1 MCIIPVFNG
10 EAYLEECIESVLRQ
24 TYARREYVDRLDNRS
39 TPDGTAAILAGYA
52 AQDARIRVESPPEF
66 PGPALELQPR
76 PPRDGPVGPLLQVL
90 CADDWLFPECLE
102 RMVAVAE
109 AHPEVG
115 VVGAYRLDDIWV
127 NLDGVPVDRD
137 VIPGHE
143 FCVRGLRGG
152 PYLTGSPTSTMIR
165 AEPRPLA
172 RRLLRH
178 HPVRGGHR
186 LPLSHLVRARRGL
199 GAAGAH
205 LHPPARGHHQTDRHR
220 LHTYTIENLRALVRY
235 GPRVMAPAEYR
246 RRLRAQLGQ
255 YAWFLAKQ
263 GLRGQTRSAEFR
275 EFHLHNLTLLE
286 EESWRD
292 REVAA
297 AGRLCRCSCGV
308 ARARQSSR
316 ETFSQSAAMTSEVS
330 AITVS

>member
-1 MCIIPVFNG
+1 MSVITPVFNG

-24 TYARREYVDRLDNRS
+24 TYARWEYVIVDNRS
-39 TPDGTAAILAGYA
+39 TDGTAAILAGYA
-52 AQDARIRVESPPEF
+52 AQDARIRVESPPDF
-66 PGPALELQPR
+66 L
-76 PPRDGPVGPLLQVL
+76 DPLSNFNRAFRAMDASARYCKML

-115 VVGAYRLDDIWV
+115 IVGAYRLDDIWV

-165 AEPRPLA
+165 AE
-172 RRLLRH
+172 
-178 HPVRGGHR
+178 
-186 LPLSHLVRARRGL
+186 LVRSRDDFYDMTLLSADTDCLYRISCEHDVAWVRQVLTYTRRHE
-199 GAAGAH
+199 ATMTTTA
-205 LHPPARGHHQTDRHR
+205 DR

-255 YAWFLAKQ
+255 YVWFLAKQ
-263 GLRGQTRSAEFR
+263 GLRGRTRSAEFR
-275 EFHLHNLTLLE
+275 AFHLHNLTLLE
-286 EESWRD
+286 EESWGD

-297 AGRLCRCSCGV
+297 AGRLCRSLMRGGASPSV
-308 ARARQSSR
+308 LP
-316 ETFSQSAAMTSEVS
+316 
-330 AITVS
+330 